1 MPSLFEHI
9 PTLIEL
15 LSDTDLANLES
26 AANAFLGKD
35 DVVVRQIMITQSSYV
50 DTDPDTGASVPVTV
64 TTLMIHYTP
73 Q

>member
-1 MPSLFEHI
+1 MPSTSYPQTF
-9 PTLIEL
+9 IEL
-15 LSDTDLANLES
+15 LSGTYLPNLES
-26 AANAFLGKD
+26 AANAFLAKE

-64 TTLMIHYTP
+64 TTLMIHYTR